1 MEEAMGISRL
11 ATAVALSVLLAGGA
25 VAAGLEQPMPK
36 LVTKDGRHALLV
48 DGAPFLMLGA
58 QVNNSSAWPSQ
69 MPKVWPAVERMGANT
84 VQVPIAWEQI
94 EPVEGQ
100 FDFSYLDLLL
110 AQARERKVRLVLLWF
125 GTWKNSSPSYA
136 PEWVKLDDKRFPRL
150 KKETGERSYSMSPLA
165 KSTLDAD
172 RKAFVALM
180 THLKAKDSAQKTVI
194 MVQVENETGTYGT
207 VRDFG
212 PAAQKVFD
220 GPAPAALVK
229 AVGAK
234 PGTWSQAFGKNA
246 DEVFHAWH
254 IGRFV
259 DQVAAAG
266 KAVYP
271 LPMYVN
277 AALRDPIKPGDP
289 KTYSAGG
296 PTDNVIGVWQAA
308 APSIDLIAPDIY
320 MKESVK
326 YDAVL
331 GHYAR
336 PNNALFVAETGNDP
350 AYARYVFSTL
360 GKQGIGWSPF
370 GMDYTGYANF
380 PLGAAKVDEATIE
393 AFAANYRLLA
403 PMAREWARL
412 SFEGKVW
419 GGAEPDDRAAQ
430 STTMGAWSVSL
441 RYGKW
446 QFGASDWT
454 WLKDRPAGPQG
465 PEGGGLV
472 AQLSPDEFLV
482 TGRHVRVEFGRAKAD
497 SKPMMMARVEEGHF
511 ENGQWVFDRLWNGDQ
526 TDYGLNFTGGS
537 QILRVKLATY

>member
-1 MEEAMGISRL
+1 MGFSRF
-11 ATAVALSVLLAGGA
+11 AAA
-25 VAAGLEQPMPK
+25 VAATSIFALCGAGAALAADRAMPR
-36 LVTKDGRHALLV
+36 VVAKDGRHALLV
-48 DGAPFLMLGA
+48 DGAPWLLLGA

-69 MPKVWPAVERMGANT
+69 MPKVWPAIDKMAANT
-84 VQVPIAWEQI
+84 VMVPIAWEQI
-94 EPVEGQ
+94 EPVEGK
-100 FDFSYLDLLL
+100 FDFSYLDQLLV
-110 AQARERKVRLVLLWF
+110 QAREHKVRLVLLWF

-165 KSTLDAD
+165 PSTLDAD

-180 THLKAKDSAQKTVI
+180 THLKAKDSADKTVI

-212 PAAQKVFD
+212 PAAQKLFD

-234 PGTWSQAFGKNA
+234 PGSWSQAFGKDA
-246 DEVFHAWH
+246 DEYFHAWH

-277 AALRDPIKPGDP
+277 AALRDPIKPGEP
-289 KTYSAGG
+289 KSYSAGG
-296 PTDNVIGVWQAA
+296 PTDNVLDVWKAA

-320 MKESVK
+320 MRESVK
-326 YDAVL
+326 YEAVL
-331 GHYAR
+331 NHYKR
-336 PNNALFVAETGNDP
+336 PDNALLAAETGNDQV
-350 AYARYVFSTL
+350 YARYVFEAL
-360 GKQGIGWSPF
+360 GKQAIGFSPF
-370 GMDYTGYANF
+370 GMDYTGYANY
-380 PLGAAKVDEATIE
+380 PLGAAKLDEAAIE
-393 AFAANYRLLA
+393 PFAANYRLLGS
-403 PMAREWARL
+403 MAREWAKL
-412 SFEGKVW
+412 SFEGKVF
-419 GGAEPDDRAAQ
+419 GGAEPDDRAPQ
-430 STTMGAWSVSL
+430 TTTMGAWTVTL

-446 QFGASDWT
+446 QFGASDWA
-454 WLKDRPAGPQG
+454 WLKDRPVGPQG
-465 PEGGGLV
+465 PDGGGII

-482 TGRHVRVEFGRAKAD
+482 TGRNVRFDFGRAIQD
-497 SKPMMMARVEEGHF
+497 GKPMMVARVEEGHF

-526 TDYGLNFTGGS
+526 TDYGLNFTGGA

>member
-1 MEEAMGISRL
+1 MGFSRL
-11 ATAVALSVLLAGGA
+11 AAFGLAAALALSAASPVL
-25 VAAGLEQPMPK
+25 AADRDPPRV
-36 LVTKDGRHALLV
+36 VTKAGRHALIV
-48 DGAPFLMLGA
+48 DGAPFLVLGA

-69 MPKVWPAVERMGANT
+69 MSKVWPAIQRLGANT

-94 EPVEGQ
+94 EPVEGK

-110 AQARERKVRLVLLWF
+110 AQAREHRVRLILLWF

-136 PEWVKLDDKRFPRL
+136 PAWVKLDDKRFPRL
-150 KKETGERSYSMSPLA
+150 KTETGARSYSMSPLA
-165 KSTLDAD
+165 QSTLDAD
-172 RKAFVALM
+172 REAFVALM
-180 THLKAKDSAQKTVI
+180 RHLKAADGDQRTVI

-212 PAAQKVFD
+212 PAAQKLFD

-234 PGTWSQAFGKNA
+234 PGTWSQAFGKDA
-246 DEVFHAWH
+246 DEYFHAWT

-259 DQVAAAG
+259 EQVAAAG

-277 AALRDPIKPGDP
+277 AALRDPIKPGEP
-289 KTYSAGG
+289 KSYSAGG
-296 PTDNVIGVWQAA
+296 PTDNVLGVWKAA

-326 YDAVL
+326 YEAAL

-336 PNNALFVAETGNDP
+336 PDNPLFVAETGNDP
-350 AYARYVFSTL
+350 AYARYVFATL
-360 GKQGIGWSPF
+360 GRRGIGWSPF
-370 GMDYTGYANF
+370 GMDYTGYANY
-380 PLGAAKVDEATIE
+380 PLGAAQVDEALIE

-403 PMAREWARL
+403 PMARELARL

-430 STTMGAWSVSL
+430 TKTMGDWTVSL

-454 WLKDRPAGPQG
+454 WLKDRPAGPKG
-465 PEGGGLV
+465 PDGGGLV

-482 TGRHVRVEFGRAKAD
+482 TGRDVRVEFGRAVQD
-497 SKPMMMARVEEGHF
+497 GKPMMLARVEEGHF

-526 TDYGLNFTGGS
+526 TDYGLNFTSGS
-537 QILRVKLATY
+537 QVLRVKLATY

>member
-1 MEEAMGISRL
+1 MKGSRIAIVTGL
-11 ATAVALSVLLAGGA
+11 VSALALSLAN
-25 VAAGLEQPMPK
+25 AAPAADMPR
-36 LVTKDGRHALLV
+36 VVSKDGRHALLV
-48 DGAPFLMLGA
+48 DGAPWLVLGA

-69 MPKVWPAVERMGANT
+69 MPKVWPAVAKMGANT
-84 VQVPIAWEQI
+84 VMVPIAWEQV
-94 EPVEGQ
+94 EPVEGK

-110 AQARERKVRLVLLWF
+110 AQAREHHVRLVLLWF

-165 KSTLDAD
+165 QTTLDAD
-172 RKAFVALM
+172 RKAFVAFM
-180 THLKAKDSAQKTVI
+180 THLKAADAAQKTVI

-220 GPAPAALVK
+220 GQAPAALVK
-229 AVGAK
+229 VVGAK
-234 PGTWSQAFGKNA
+234 PGTWSQAFGKDA
-246 DEVFHAWH
+246 DEYFHAWF

-277 AALRDPIKPGDP
+277 AALRDPIKPGEP
-289 KTYSAGG
+289 KSYSAGG
-296 PTDNVIGVWQAA
+296 PTDNVLGVWKAA
-308 APSIDLIAPDIY
+308 APSIDLIGPDIY
-320 MKESVK
+320 MKESDK
-326 YDAVL
+326 YAAVL
-331 GHYAR
+331 DHYAR
-336 PNNALFVAETGNDP
+336 PDNALLVAETGNDP

-360 GKQGIGWSPF
+360 GHQGIGFSPF
-370 GMDYTGYANF
+370 GFDYTGYANF
-380 PLGAAKVDEATIE
+380 PLGAAKLDDATIE
-393 AFAANYRLLA
+393 AFAANYRLLGG
-403 PMAREWARL
+403 MAREWAKL

-430 STTMGAWSVSL
+430 STTMGAWTVSL

-446 QFGASDWT
+446 QFGASDWA

-465 PEGGGLV
+465 PDGGGIV

-482 TGRHVRVEFGRAKAD
+482 TGRNVRVEFGRAAKD
-497 SKPMMMARVEEGHF
+497 GKPMLMARVEEGHF
-511 ENGQWVFDRLWNGDQ
+511 EDGKWVFDRLWNGDQ
-526 TDYGLNFTGGS
+526 TDYGLNFTGGA
-537 QILRVKLATY
+537 QILKVKLATY

>member
-1 MEEAMGISRL
+1 MRISRF
-11 ATAVALSVLLAGGA
+11 AALGLVSALVLGALTPAG
-25 VAAGLEQPMPK
+25 AAERDMPR
-36 LVTKDGRHALLV
+36 LVVKDGRHALLV
-48 DGAPFLMLGA
+48 DCAPWLMLGA
-58 QVNNSSAWPSQ
+58 QINNSSAWPSQ
-69 MPKVWPAVERMGANT
+69 MPKVWPAIDRIGANT

-94 EPVEGQ
+94 EPVEGR

-110 AQARERKVRLVLLWF
+110 AQAREHKVRLVLLWF

-150 KKETGERSYSMSPLA
+150 RKETGERSYSMSPLA
-165 KSTLDAD
+165 RSTLDAD

-180 THLKAKDSAQKTVI
+180 THLKAVDGDQKTVI

-212 PAAQKVFD
+212 PAAQKLFD

-234 PGTWSQAFGKNA
+234 PGTWSQAFGKDA
-246 DEVFHAWH
+246 DEYFHAWF

-277 AALRDPIKPGDP
+277 AALRDPIKPGEP
-289 KTYSAGG
+289 KSYSAGG
-296 PTDNVIGVWQAA
+296 PTDNVLSVWKAA

-326 YDAVL
+326 YEAVL
-331 GHYAR
+331 RHYAR
-336 PNNALFVAETGNDP
+336 PDNALLVAETGNDP

-360 GKQGIGWSPF
+360 GRQGIGWSPF
-370 GMDYTGYANF
+370 GMDHTGYANY
-380 PLGAAKVDEATIE
+380 PLGAARLDEATIE

-430 STTMGAWSVSL
+430 TTTMGAWTVSL

-446 QFGASDWT
+446 QFGASDWA
-454 WLKDRPAGPQG
+454 WLKDRSVGPQG
-465 PEGGGLV
+465 PDGGGLV

-482 TGRHVRVEFGRAKAD
+482 TGRNVRVEFGRALKD
-497 SKPMMMARVEEGHF
+497 DKPMMMARVEEGHF
-511 ENGQWVFDRLWNGDQ
+511 EDGRWVFDRLWNGDQ

>member
-1 MEEAMGISRL
+1 MGMSRF
-11 ATAVALSVLLAGGA
+11 ATAVGLALALVGGPLVGGA
-25 VAAGLEQPMPK
+25 LAADAPMPR
-36 LVTKDGRHALLV
+36 LVTKDGRHALMV

-69 MPKVWPAVERMGANT
+69 MAKVWPTIEKLGANT

-110 AQARERKVRLVLLWF
+110 QQARERKVRLVLLWF

-150 KKETGERSYSMSPLA
+150 KTETGGRSYSMSPLA
-165 KSTLDAD
+165 QSTLDAD

-180 THLKAKDSAQKTVI
+180 THLKAKDAAQKTVI

-220 GPAPAALVK
+220 APAPATLVK
-229 AVGAK
+229 ALGAK
-234 PGTWSQAFGKNA
+234 PGTWSQAFGKDA
-246 DEVFHAWH
+246 DEFFHAWH

-289 KTYSAGG
+289 KSYSAGG

-326 YDAVL
+326 YEAVL

-370 GMDYTGYANF
+370 GMDDTGYANY
-380 PLGAAKVDEATIE
+380 PLGAAKVDAAMIE

-403 PMAREWARL
+403 PMAREWAKL

-419 GGAEPDDRAAQ
+419 GGAEPDDRSAQ
-430 STTMGAWSVSL
+430 STTLGDWTVSL

-446 QFGASDWT
+446 QFGASDWA
-454 WLKDRPAGPQG
+454 WLKDRPPGPQG
-465 PEGGGLV
+465 PDGGGLV
-472 AQLSPDEFLV
+472 AQLSPNEFLV
-482 TGRHVRVEFGRAKAD
+482 TGRNVRVEFGRAKAD
-497 SKPMMMARVEEGHF
+497 GKPMLMARVEEGHF

>member
-1 MEEAMGISRL
+1 MRISRF
-11 ATAVALSVLLAGGA
+11 AAVGLVSALVLGALTPAG
-25 VAAGLEQPMPK
+25 AAERDMPR
-36 LVTKDGRHALLV
+36 LVVKDGHHALLV
-48 DGAPFLMLGA
+48 DGAPWLMLGA
-58 QVNNSSAWPSQ
+58 QINNSSAWPSQ
-69 MPKVWPAVERMGANT
+69 MPKVWPAIDRIGANT

-94 EPVEGQ
+94 EPVEGR

-110 AQARERKVRLVLLWF
+110 AQAREHKVRLVLLWF

-150 KKETGERSYSMSPLA
+150 RKETGERSYSMSPLA
-165 KSTLDAD
+165 RSTLDAD

-180 THLKAKDSAQKTVI
+180 THLKAVDGDQKTVI

-212 PAAQKVFD
+212 PAAQKLFD

-234 PGTWSQAFGKNA
+234 PGTWSQAFGKDA
-246 DEVFHAWH
+246 DEYFHAWF

-277 AALRDPIKPGDP
+277 AALRDPIKPGEP
-289 KTYSAGG
+289 KSYSAGG
-296 PTDNVIGVWQAA
+296 PTDNVLSVWKAA

-326 YDAVL
+326 YEAVL
-331 GHYAR
+331 RHYAR
-336 PNNALFVAETGNDP
+336 PDNALLVAETGNDP

-360 GKQGIGWSPF
+360 GRQGIGWSPF
-370 GMDYTGYANF
+370 GMDHTGYANY
-380 PLGAAKVDEATIE
+380 PLGAARLDEATIE

-419 GGAEPDDRAAQ
+419 GGAEPDDRVAQ
-430 STTMGAWSVSL
+430 TTTMGAWTVSL

-446 QFGASDWT
+446 QFGASDWA
-454 WLKDRPAGPQG
+454 WLKDRPVGPQG
-465 PEGGGLV
+465 PDGGGLV

-482 TGRHVRVEFGRAKAD
+482 TGRNVRVEFGRALKD
-497 SKPMMMARVEEGHF
+497 DKPMMMARVEEGHF
-511 ENGQWVFDRLWNGDQ
+511 EDGRWVFDRLWNGDQ

>member
-1 MEEAMGISRL
+1 MRISRFAAVGLVSALVLGAL
-11 ATAVALSVLLAGGA
+11 APAG
-25 VAAGLEQPMPK
+25 AAERDMPR
-36 LVTKDGRHALLV
+36 LVVKDGHHALLV
-48 DGAPFLMLGA
+48 DGAPWLMLGA
-58 QVNNSSAWPSQ
+58 QINNSSAWPSQ
-69 MPKVWPAVERMGANT
+69 MPKVWPAIDRIGANT

-94 EPVEGQ
+94 EPVEGR

-110 AQARERKVRLVLLWF
+110 AQAREHKVRLVLLWF

-150 KKETGERSYSMSPLA
+150 RKETGERSYSMSPLA
-165 KSTLDAD
+165 RSTLDAD

-180 THLKAKDSAQKTVI
+180 THLKAVDGDQKTVI

-212 PAAQKVFD
+212 PAAQKLFD

-234 PGTWSQAFGKNA
+234 PGTWSQAFGKDA
-246 DEVFHAWH
+246 DEYFHAWF

-277 AALRDPIKPGDP
+277 AALRDPIKPGEP
-289 KTYSAGG
+289 KSYSAGG
-296 PTDNVIGVWQAA
+296 PTDNVLSVWKAA

-326 YDAVL
+326 YEAVL
-331 GHYAR
+331 RHYAR
-336 PNNALFVAETGNDP
+336 PDNALLVAETGNDP

-360 GKQGIGWSPF
+360 GEQGIGWSPF
-370 GMDYTGYANF
+370 GMDHTGYANY
-380 PLGAAKVDEATIE
+380 PLGAARLDDATIE

-430 STTMGAWSVSL
+430 TTTMGAWTVSL

-446 QFGASDWT
+446 QFGASDWA
-454 WLKDRPAGPQG
+454 WLKDRPVGPQG
-465 PEGGGLV
+465 PDGGGLV

-482 TGRHVRVEFGRAKAD
+482 TGRNVRVEFGRALKD
-497 SKPMMMARVEEGHF
+497 DKPMMMARVEEGHF
-511 ENGQWVFDRLWNGDQ
+511 EDGRWVFDRLWNGDQ

>member
-1 MEEAMGISRL
+1 MGISRFALTLGMLGSL
-11 ATAVALSVLLAGGA
+11 ALAGAA
-25 VAAGLEQPMPK
+25 VAADREAPR
-36 LVTKDGRHALLV
+36 LVQRDGRYALMV
-48 DGAPFLMLGA
+48 DGAPFLILGA

-69 MPKVWPAVERMGANT
+69 MPKVWPAVKAMGANT

-94 EPVEGQ
+94 EPVEGK

-110 AQARERKVRLVLLWF
+110 KQARENDVRLVLLWF

-150 KKETGERSYSMSPLA
+150 RKEDGERSYSMSPLA
-165 KSTLDAD
+165 PSTLDAD

-180 THLKAKDSAQKTVI
+180 GHLKAKDTADRTVI

-212 PAAQKVFD
+212 PAAQKVFN

-234 PGTWSQAFGKNA
+234 PGTWSQAFGKDA
-246 DEVFHAWH
+246 DEYFHAWH

-289 KTYSAGG
+289 KSYSAGG
-296 PTDNVIGVWQAA
+296 PTDNVLDVWKAA

-320 MKESVK
+320 MKESTK
-326 YDAVL
+326 YSAAL
-331 GHYAR
+331 AHYKR
-336 PNNALFVAETGNDP
+336 PGNALFVAETGNDP
-350 AYARYVFSTL
+350 VYARYVFDTL
-360 GKQGIGWSPF
+360 GRQGIGWSPF
-370 GMDYTGYANF
+370 GMDYTGYANY
-380 PLGAAKVDEATIE
+380 PLGAAKLDEAALE
-393 AFAANYRLLA
+393 PFAANYRLLG

-412 SFEGKVW
+412 SYEGKVF
-419 GGAEPDDRAAQ
+419 GGSEPDDRSPQ
-430 STTMGAWSVSL
+430 STPLGAWTVTL

-446 QFGASDWT
+446 QFGASDWA
-454 WLKDRPAGPQG
+454 WLKDRPQGAQG
-465 PEGGGLV
+465 PDGGGVV

-482 TGRHVRVEFGRAKAD
+482 TGRNVRVEFGRAAKD
-497 SKPMMMARVEEGHF
+497 NKPMMLARVEEGHF

>member
-1 MEEAMGISRL
+1 MGISRFALTLGMLGSL
-11 ATAVALSVLLAGGA
+11 ALAGGA
-25 VAAGLEQPMPK
+25 VAAGGDIPR
-36 LVTKDGRHALLV
+36 LVQKDGRYALMV
-48 DGAPFLMLGA
+48 DGAPFLILGA

-69 MPKVWPAVERMGANT
+69 MAKVWPAVGKMGVNT

-94 EPVEGQ
+94 EPVEGK

-110 AQARERKVRLVLLWF
+110 AQAREHNVRLVLLWF

-150 KKETGERSYSMSPLA
+150 KKEDGERSYSMSPLA
-165 KSTLDAD
+165 PSTLDAD

-180 THLKAKDSAQKTVI
+180 THLKAKDSADRTVI

-220 GPAPAALVK
+220 GPAPTALVK

-234 PGTWSQAFGKNA
+234 PGTWSQAFGKDA
-246 DEVFHAWH
+246 DEFFHAWH

-277 AALRDPIKPGDP
+277 AALRDPIKPGEP
-289 KTYSAGG
+289 KSYSAGG
-296 PTDNVIGVWQAA
+296 PTDNVIDVWKAA

-326 YDAVL
+326 YSAAL
-331 GHYAR
+331 AHYKR
-336 PNNALFVAETGNDP
+336 PGNALFVAETGNDP
-350 AYARYVFSTL
+350 AYARYVFDTL
-360 GKQGIGWSPF
+360 GRQGIGWSPF
-370 GMDYTGYANF
+370 GMDYTGYANY
-380 PLGAAKVDEATIE
+380 PLGAAKLDEATIE
-393 AFAANYRLLA
+393 AFAANYRLLG

-412 SFEGKVW
+412 SYEGKVF
-419 GGAEPDDRAAQ
+419 GGSEPDDRAAQ
-430 STTMGAWSVSL
+430 ATTMGAWTVTL

-446 QFGASDWT
+446 QFGASDWA
-454 WLKDRPAGPQG
+454 WLKDRPPGPQG
-465 PEGGGLV
+465 PDGGGIV

-482 TGRHVRVEFGRAKAD
+482 TGRNVRVEFGRALKD
-497 SKPMMMARVEEGHF
+497 NKPMMMARVEEGHF

>member
-1 MEEAMGISRL
+1 MRISRF
-11 ATAVALSVLLAGGA
+11 AALGLVSALVLGALTPAG
-25 VAAGLEQPMPK
+25 AAERDMPR
-36 LVTKDGRHALLV
+36 LVVKDGRHALLV
-48 DGAPFLMLGA
+48 DGAPWLMLGA
-58 QVNNSSAWPSQ
+58 QINNSSAWPSQ
-69 MPKVWPAVERMGANT
+69 MPKVWPAIDRIGANT

-94 EPVEGQ
+94 EPVEGR

-110 AQARERKVRLVLLWF
+110 AQAREHKVRLVLLWF

-150 KKETGERSYSMSPLA
+150 RKETGERSYSMSPLA
-165 KSTLDAD
+165 RSTLDAD

-180 THLKAKDSAQKTVI
+180 THLKAVDGDQKTVI

-212 PAAQKVFD
+212 PAAQKQFD

-234 PGTWSQAFGKNA
+234 PGTWSQAFGKDA
-246 DEVFHAWH
+246 DEYFHAWF

-277 AALRDPIKPGDP
+277 AALRDPIKPGEP
-289 KTYSAGG
+289 KSYSAGG
-296 PTDNVIGVWQAA
+296 PTDNVLSVWKAA

-326 YDAVL
+326 YEAVL
-331 GHYAR
+331 RHYAR
-336 PNNALFVAETGNDP
+336 PDNALLVAETGNDP

-360 GKQGIGWSPF
+360 GRQGIGWSPF
-370 GMDYTGYANF
+370 GMDHTGYANY
-380 PLGAAKVDEATIE
+380 PLGAARLDEATIE

-430 STTMGAWSVSL
+430 TTTMGAWTVSL

-446 QFGASDWT
+446 QFGASDWA
-454 WLKDRPAGPQG
+454 WLKDRPVGPQG
-465 PEGGGLV
+465 PDGGGLV

-482 TGRHVRVEFGRAKAD
+482 TGRNVRVEFGRALKD
-497 SKPMMMARVEEGHF
+497 DKPMMMARVEEGHF
-511 ENGQWVFDRLWNGDQ
+511 EDGRWVFDRLWNGDQ

>member
-1 MEEAMGISRL
+1 MRISRFAAVGLVSALVLGAL
-11 ATAVALSVLLAGGA
+11 APAG
-25 VAAGLEQPMPK
+25 AAERDMPR
-36 LVTKDGRHALLV
+36 LVVKDGRHALLV
-48 DGAPFLMLGA
+48 DGAPWLMLGA
-58 QVNNSSAWPSQ
+58 QINNSSAWPSQ
-69 MPKVWPAVERMGANT
+69 MPKVWPAIDRIGANT

-94 EPVEGQ
+94 EPVEGR

-110 AQARERKVRLVLLWF
+110 AQAREHKVRLVLLWF

-150 KKETGERSYSMSPLA
+150 RKETGERSYSMSPLA
-165 KSTLDAD
+165 RSTLDAD

-180 THLKAKDSAQKTVI
+180 THLKAVDGDQKTVI

-212 PAAQKVFD
+212 PAAQKLFD

-234 PGTWSQAFGKNA
+234 PGTWSQAFGKDA
-246 DEVFHAWH
+246 DEYFHAWF

-277 AALRDPIKPGDP
+277 AALRDPIKPGEP
-289 KTYSAGG
+289 KSYSAGG
-296 PTDNVIGVWQAA
+296 PTDNVLSVWKAA

-326 YDAVL
+326 YEAVL
-331 GHYAR
+331 RHYAR
-336 PNNALFVAETGNDP
+336 PDNALLVAETGNDP

-360 GKQGIGWSPF
+360 GRQGIGWSPF
-370 GMDYTGYANF
+370 GMDHTGYANY
-380 PLGAAKVDEATIE
+380 PLGAARLDEATIE

-419 GGAEPDDRAAQ
+419 GGGEPDDRAAQ
-430 STTMGAWSVSL
+430 TTTMGVWTVSL

-446 QFGASDWT
+446 QFGASDWA
-454 WLKDRPAGPQG
+454 WLKDRPVGPQG
-465 PEGGGLV
+465 PDGGGLV

-482 TGRHVRVEFGRAKAD
+482 TGRNVRVEFGRALKD
-497 SKPMMMARVEEGHF
+497 DKPMMMARVEEGHF
-511 ENGQWVFDRLWNGDQ
+511 EDGRWVFDRLWNGDQ